1 MLDAEK
7 GFLLRNAGALAPL
20 FWWMRLPFGRYGL
33 GSVQTLRTKK
43 LFKHIA
49 LLAQDAST
57 TSDVH
62 TLDVAAGRRV

>member
-49 LLAQDAST
+49 LPKTHLPQVMCTHWTWQQEDES
-57 TSDVH
+57 S
-62 TLDVAAGRRV
+62 

>member
-49 LLAQDAST
+49 QDAST